1 MKPLKTKTYNIR
13 LNDRQIDSL
22 KSLYSRNMA
31 GLYLRVANEYNALSD
46 ILSQIFREDDSLDNY
61 DHD

>member
-13 LNDRQIDSL
+13 LNDGQIDSL

-31 GLYLRVANEYNALSD
+31 GLSLRVTNEYNALSD